1 MSKTAPSDTS
11 PETLSKP
18 NQIVPL
24 TREQEFKSPDYRG
37 HLAFKAPHSATL
49 PVKHPREVIAVKT
62 CTAVPLGVE

>member
-18 NQIVPL
+18 NQIVSL
-24 TREQEFKSPDYRG
+24 TREQEFKPHYRG

-62 CTAVPLGVE
+62 CTAVPLEVE